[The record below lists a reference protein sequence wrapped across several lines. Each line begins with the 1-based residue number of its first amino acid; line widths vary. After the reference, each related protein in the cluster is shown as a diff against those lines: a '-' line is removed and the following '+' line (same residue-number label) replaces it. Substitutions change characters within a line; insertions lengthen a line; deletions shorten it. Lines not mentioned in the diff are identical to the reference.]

1 MSLTTDASDGNG
13 DTQAKYVAG
22 PKTHPNL
29 SIVYIDHELDSPIA
43 ESTDDEGGNDISRHN
58 LTVVYIDHHLDG
70 SASSDTRQG
79 AMIQSQ
85 QGLFRLP
92 PELRVIIWEL
102 LLPGKRLV
110 RARAWYGW
118 DRTGHL
124 DNGSSNMTSLQ
135 GRWYFRVYGWE
146 IKDVEGLF
154 SQLHVPTVLQI
165 CMESRG
171 VALRHGTF
179 IFGQRDKSHETGI
192 WWNPDLDVLG
202 FDPSWDLNQHSWAL
216 RHLQGLEKVK
226 NVAIDEALAWTFCYR
241 AGYNGEDPYN
251 IPRELREPLA
261 VAFEFR
267 ESVDTNHFILE
278 FFPHFRQMA
287 ICFSTIYMRK
297 YREWLLSDRDHF
309 REEFCLDEDAF
320 SVTFRLGSD
329 IETAVKELRNY
340 RRLCMKTK
348 VTEPEE
354 YPLWDTLTDGPV
366 YSVKNDDVD
375 IEDLD
380 HWMLAGFG
388 MCQADQEVPI

>member
-70 SASSDTRQG
+70 SAPSDTRQG

-102 LLPGKRLV
+102 FLPGKRLM

-118 DRTGHL
+118 DRANHL
-124 DNGSSNMTSLQ
+124 DNSFSNITSRQ
-135 GRWYFRVYGWE
+135 SRWYFRVYEWK
-146 IKDVEGLF
+146 IDDLEGRNLEL
-154 SQLHVPTVLQI
+154 QIPAVLQI
-165 CMESRG
+165 CRESRS
-171 VALRHGTF
+171 VALRHGSF
-179 IFGQRDKSHETGI
+179 IFGQRDKSRDTGI
-192 WWNPDLDVLG
+192 WWNPDLDFLG
-202 FDPSWDLNQHSWAL
+202 FDQSWDLKQHSWAL
-216 RHLQGLEKVK
+216 RHLQGLENVK

-241 AGYNGEDPYN
+241 AGYNGVDPYN

-267 ESVDTNHFILE
+267 ESIDTDHFILE
-278 FFPHFRQMA
+278 FFPHFQQLV
-287 ICFSTIYMRK
+287 ICFSTIYIK
-297 YREWLLSDRDHF
+297 AYHDWLFLNPAHLS
-309 REEFCLDEDAF
+309 EEVVLDEDAF
-320 SVTFRLGSD
+320 SVTFRLGTD
-329 IETAVKELRNY
+329 IETAVKELRKY
-340 RRLCMKTK
+340 RRFCMETQ
-348 VTEPEE
+348 VTDTDD
-354 YPLWDTLTDGPV
+354 YTLRTLTDGPV
-366 YSVKNDDVD
+366 YSVNDDDVD

-380 HWMLAGFG
+380 YWMGAGFG
-388 MCQADQEVPI
+388 MCRADQEVPI